1 MSYKL
6 EGKLS
11 NLLTFVENFLINIEK
26 GKKKEA
32 STLKGVK
39 SLIFH
44 RCYDSYI
51 KLTTQIDYEV
61 VKLLAK
67 EDLI

>member
-1 MSYKL
+1 MAQKYY
-6 EGKLS
+6 LS
-11 NLLTFVENFLINIEK
+11 EIRQRCHYHLYYLTFVENFLIHIEK

-32 STLKGVK
+32 STLKGGVN

-51 KLTTQIDYEV
+51 KLTTQIHVNY
-61 VKLLAK
+61 
-67 EDLI
+67 